1 MEGYV
6 DYQAKYHLI
15 RLENDIDDL
24 SEKMDKL
31 KDDDGEIPPEFSSY
45 FEVLNRKRNYLIMEK
60 NKINSTYEIELK

>member
-6 DYQAKYHLI
+6 DYQAKSHLI
-15 RLENDIDDL
+15 RLENDINDL

>member
-6 DYQAKYHLI
+6 DYQAKSHLI
-15 RLENDIDDL
+15 RLGNDIDDL
-24 SEKMDKL
+24 SEKMEKL
-31 KDDDGEIPPEFSSY
+31 KDEDGEIPPEFSSY

>member
-1 MEGYV
+1 MERYV
-6 DYQAKYHLI
+6 DYQAKSHLI

-24 SEKMDKL
+24 SEKMEKL